1 MILSQ
6 ADTLEH
12 WYVDKAIRA
21 FVCAVDACSQ
31 EILIIKI
38 HRNLNGLL
46 ALVLLVLYEQTLLPY
61 GRILINIQ
69 TDTGEKTLG
78 RFSDE
83 RGKWLLTRFGT
94 RSVLTHCCSFF
105 VFKRWGCGS
114 LWQLSGSCLP
124 LDCCLKFYH
133 YGLEAHSLLI
143 IYQGLL
149 RFSIWTEEKSHKVW
163 SGTK

>member
-1 MILSQ
+1 M
-6 ADTLEH
+6 
-12 WYVDKAIRA
+12 DKAIRA
-21 FVCAVDACSQ
+21 FVCAVDVCSQ

-83 RGKWLLTRFGT
+83 RGK
-94 RSVLTHCCSFF
+94 
-105 VFKRWGCGS
+105 
-114 LWQLSGSCLP
+114 
-124 LDCCLKFYH
+124 
-133 YGLEAHSLLI
+133 
-143 IYQGLL
+143 
-149 RFSIWTEEKSHKVW
+149 
-163 SGTK
+163 